1 MITCSTA
8 RNGASSSTYITASAK
23 NAATSESTLTTGLR
37 WRMTTIEKMTA
48 TAAKVKKTMNSIIGV
63 AGSRGR
69 EVSGQ
74 PTARLRDHETSKP
87 FSNPS
92 TNNEKRHQNN
102 IAHRQRQKHLPPQL
116 HQQVVL

>member
-23 NAATSESTLTTGLR
+23 NEATSESTLTTGLR

-48 TAAKVKKTMNSIIGV
+48 MAAKVKKTMNSIIEV

-69 EVSGQ
+69 EVSKQ
-74 PTARLRDHETSKP
+74 RSTARPRDPETARP

-92 TNNEKRHQNN
+92 SNNEKRHD
-102 IAHRQRQKHLPPQL
+102 
-116 HQQVVL
+116 